1 MKKVFILIMMLF
13 MGNFVLASEQDN
25 VLKFFNS
32 YVNAA
37 NTYSNSIPDFYAPNA
52 RIIRVVI
59 KKDGTT
65 ASRTSDFARY
75 KSEMIRNANLAKMR
89 NYKNFYSDIK
99 ITRQGN
105 DYKLS
110 CMRKPSLSDY
120 KIPAHFV
127 IGKDAR
133 GNYKIKEESMHTK
146 MQVILLF
153 FRKVSCENFC
163 CQALWI
169 LL

>member
-1 MKKVFILIMMLF
+1 MKKIIIFLLMFFV
-13 MGNFVLASEQDN
+13 GNFCLASEQDE

-37 NTYSNSIPDFYAPNA
+37 NTYSNTIPDYYEPNA
-52 RIIRVVI
+52 KIIRVVM

-65 ASRTSDFARY
+65 ASRTSDMARY
-75 KSEMIRNANLAKMR
+75 KSEMLRNANLAKMR
-89 NYKNFYSDIK
+89 NYKNYYSDIK
-99 ITRQGN
+99 ITKQGN

-127 IGKDAR
+127 IGKNAQ
-133 GNYKIKEESMHTK
+133 GNWKIKEESMHTK
-146 MQVILLF
+146 MQVILLA
-153 FRKVSCENFC
+153 K
-163 CQALWI
+163 
-169 LL
+169 

>member
-1 MKKVFILIMMLF
+1 
-13 MGNFVLASEQDN
+13 
-25 VLKFFNS
+25 
-32 YVNAA
+32 
-37 NTYSNSIPDFYAPNA
+37 
-52 RIIRVVI
+52 
-59 KKDGTT
+59 
-65 ASRTSDFARY
+65 
-75 KSEMIRNANLAKMR
+75 MIRNANLAKMR

-127 IGKDAR
+127 IGKDAQ

-146 MQVILLF
+146 MQVILLA
-153 FRKVSCENFC
+153 K
-163 CQALWI
+163 
-169 LL
+169 